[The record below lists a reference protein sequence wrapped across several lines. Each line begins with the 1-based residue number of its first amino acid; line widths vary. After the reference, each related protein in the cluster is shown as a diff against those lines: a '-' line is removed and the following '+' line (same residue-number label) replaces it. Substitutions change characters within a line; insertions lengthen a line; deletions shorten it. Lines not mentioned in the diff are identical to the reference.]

1 MRITTQMLNETAKR
15 TGIPV
20 SQTNLLSYINK
31 ENGSGGNTLLDAL
44 NKNKNSKVSSAAAA
58 NYKKLEKSA
67 DSLKEQAEKLSET
80 GEESFLE
87 KIKADGN
94 SGEACKVVESYVE
107 QYNSTLSSLGK
118 SGGALNQYYSK
129 MLQEAVDEN
138 SETLEKIGITVGK
151 DGKLSIDEQKLKAAS
166 IDDIQSVF
174 TGSDGLAARTAFI
187 ADRISSNA
195 QANMESVS
203 SQYDITGNLQS
214 QLASRYDFWS

>member
-20 SQTNLLSYINK
+20 SQTNLLSYINN

-67 DSLKEQAEKLSET
+67 DSLKEQAEKLAET
-80 GEESFLE
+80 GEKSFLE

-94 SGEACKVVESYVE
+94 SEEACKVVESYVE
-107 QYNSTLSSLGK
+107 HYNSTLSSLSK
-118 SGGALNQYYSK
+118 SGGALNQYYSR
-129 MLQEAVDEN
+129 MLQEAADEN
-138 SETLEKIGITVGK
+138 SEALEKIGITVGK
-151 DGKLSIDEQKLKAAS
+151 DGKLSVDAEKLRAAS

-174 TGSDGLAARTAFI
+174 AGSDGLAARTAFI
-187 ADRISSNA
+187 ADRVSSNA